1 MQWVVFEVDGFDR
14 QEGRKLVKVDEE
26 DVVGKQGRKSICSV
40 PSFTCLIEHVAR
52 VWHETGL
59 GLFQ

>member
-14 QEGRKLVKVDEE
+14 QEGRKLVKADEE
-26 DVVGKQGRKSICSV
+26 DVVGKQGRKSIHLV
-40 PSFTCLIEHVAR
+40 PSFMCLMECMAR